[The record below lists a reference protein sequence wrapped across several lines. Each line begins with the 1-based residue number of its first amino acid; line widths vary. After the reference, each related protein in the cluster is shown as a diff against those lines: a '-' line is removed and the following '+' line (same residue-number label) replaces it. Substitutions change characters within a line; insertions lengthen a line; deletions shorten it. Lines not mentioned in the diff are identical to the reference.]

1 MLRDIETTP
10 APHEIEIPIPSFM
23 TDYQP
28 TKEPEEYFPTL
39 SSLCTDTVS
48 RNLNVENALDTYD
61 KSDQLQLDELKLNAL
76 KFISLNIVSFLETR
90 NIEKV
95 LQLPI
100 YLIRELENFLK
111 LDTINKFKFFSMEP
125 FDVLIEEA
133 LERQAVEDFRD
144 PSIV

>member
-1 MLRDIETTP
+1 
-10 APHEIEIPIPSFM
+10 
-23 TDYQP
+23 
-28 TKEPEEYFPTL
+28 
-39 SSLCTDTVS
+39 
-48 RNLNVENALDTYD
+48 
-61 KSDQLQLDELKLNAL
+61 
-76 KFISLNIVSFLETR
+76 VSFLESR

-133 LERQAVEDFRD
+133 LER
-144 PSIV
+144 